1 MDEAVGVTN
10 VIDGGEAILE
20 AFRNL
25 GVDYVI
31 SSPGSEWAPVWEA
44 FARQKSN
51 ATPGPTYID
60 CGHETIAVN
69 MALGYT
75 QMTGRMQ
82 AVLLHAG
89 TGLLQGSIGIHGAM
103 FFEVPMIVMSGESL
117 SYGEDPDYEPGTQWH
132 RSLSVVGGP
141 QRLVEPFVKWANQA
155 TSIHTLYQSTV
166 RAGEIA
172 QRVPKGPTYLCMPM
186 ETMMED
192 WTPPSRMHSV
202 DPPARL
208 QAMPADIEKVASLI
222 RAAKLPV
229 ITTEVAGRDP
239 EGFAALVALSELMA
253 IPVVEGR
260 GAACA
265 NFPKDHPL
273 YLGAGGAAHL
283 KQADLVLV
291 VASRVPF
298 YPPRNAPTNATIV
311 VISDNPHKTFM
322 VYQNLQADI
331 YLEGDVAS
339 SLRCLTA
346 ALTGAGASA
355 AQFDERR
362 ARWRTAHDSFLS
374 GLRDVEAK
382 APRTG
387 PVDPL
392 ILCEQLRAAMPLD
405 TIYVDE
411 TVTYGTTV
419 HQHLSWNS
427 PQSFFRTPTGLGQ
440 GLGVALGV
448 KLAAR
453 DRPVVLLT
461 GDGSFLY
468 NPVLAGLGAAKAND
482 IPIIVIVFNNHE
494 YKSMKRNHLDLY
506 PRGVAKQTGI
516 HFGNKVDTLDYAEL
530 AKLFGGFGKRV
541 DDAAELK
548 QVLGEALEAT
558 RAGKPVVLNV
568 VMSR

>member
-1 MDEAVGVTN
+1 
-10 VIDGGEAILE
+10 
-20 AFRNL
+20 
-25 GVDYVI
+25 
-31 SSPGSEWAPVWEA
+31 
-44 FARQKSN
+44 
-51 ATPGPTYID
+51 
-60 CGHETIAVN
+60 

-89 TGLLQGSIGIHGAM
+89 TGLLQGSIGIHGAT
-103 FFEVPMIVMSGESL
+103 FFEMPMIIMSGEAL

-192 WTPPSRMHSV
+192 WTPPGRMHKV
-202 DPPARL
+202 EPPAKL
-208 QAMPADIEKVASLI
+208 QPSPADVERIAALI
-222 RAAKLPV
+222 RAAKSPI
-229 ITTEVAGRDP
+229 ITTEVAGRDL
-239 EGFAALVALSELMA
+239 EGFAALVALAELMA

-273 YLGAGGAAHL
+273 YLGAGGIAHL
-283 KQADLVLV
+283 KQADLILV

-298 YPPRNAPTNATIV
+298 YPPRNAPTDARIV

-322 VYQNLQADI
+322 VYQNLQADD

-339 SLRCLTA
+339 SLRCLIN
-346 ALTGAGASA
+346 ALSDGSASPP
-355 AQFDERR
+355 QVDERR
-362 ARWRTAHDSFLS
+362 ARWRIAHDTFLN
-374 GLRDVEAK
+374 GLREAEAK

-392 ILCEQLRAAMPLD
+392 ILCEQLRAVMPKD

-419 HQHLSWNS
+419 HQHLSWNL

-448 KLAAR
+448 KLAAQT
-453 DRPVVLLT
+453 RPVVLLT

-468 NPVLAGLGAAKAND
+468 NPVAGRSWRREGQQHSDPRDRVQQSRIQVDEAQPSRSLSARGREADWDPLRQQGRQLG
-482 IPIIVIVFNNHE
+482 
-494 YKSMKRNHLDLY
+494 LC
-506 PRGVAKQTGI
+506 
-516 HFGNKVDTLDYAEL
+516 
-530 AKLFGGFGKRV
+530 
-541 DDAAELK
+541 
-548 QVLGEALEAT
+548 
-558 RAGKPVVLNV
+558 RA
-568 VMSR
+568 R

>member
-1 MDEAVGVTN
+1 MDQAVGMTN

-44 FARQKSN
+44 FARQKLN

-89 TGLLQGSIGIHGAM
+89 TGLLQGSMGIHGAQ
-103 FFEVPMIVMSGESL
+103 FFETPMIIMSGEAL
-117 SYGEDPDYEPGTQWH
+117 SYGEDPDYEPGTQWQ

-172 QRVPKGPTYLCMPM
+172 QRTPKGPTYICMPM
-186 ETMMED
+186 ETMMEE
-192 WTPPSRMHSV
+192 WM
-202 DPPARL
+202 PPARMHKVDLPPKL
-208 QAMPADIEKVASLI
+208 QAAAADIERIAALI
-222 RAAKLPV
+222 RGAKSPI

-239 EGFAALVALSELMA
+239 DGFAALVELAEKTA

-265 NFPKDHPL
+265 NFPKEHPL
-273 YLGAGGAAHL
+273 YLGAGGVAHL
-283 KQADLVLV
+283 KQADLILV

-298 YPPRNAPTNATIV
+298 YPPRNVPADARIV

-322 VYQNLQADI
+322 VYQNLQADD

-339 SLRCLTA
+339 SLRGLTK
-346 ALTGAGASA
+346 ALSDGGASA
-355 AQFDERR
+355 TALDERR
-362 ARWRTAHDSFLS
+362 ARWRAAHDKFVA
-374 GLRDVEAK
+374 GLREAEAK

-387 PVDPL
+387 PVEPL
-392 ILCEQLRAAMPLD
+392 VLCEQLRAVMPKD

-419 HQHLSWNS
+419 HQHLSWNL

-440 GLGVALGV
+440 GLGMSLGV
-448 KLAAR
+448 KLAAGA
-453 DRPVVLLT
+453 RPVVLLT

-468 NPVLAGLGAAKAND
+468 NPVLPGLGAAKANN
-482 IPIIVIVFNNHE
+482 IPILVVVFNNHE

-506 PRGVAKQTGI
+506 PRGIAKQTGI
-516 HFGNKVDTLDYAEL
+516 HYGNKVDTFDYAEL
-530 AKLFGGFGKRV
+530 AKLFGGFGRRV
-541 DDAAELK
+541 DDATELK
-548 QVLGEALEAT
+548 QVLAEALDAT
-558 RAGKPVVLNV
+558 RNGTPAVLNV

>member
-1 MDEAVGVTN
+1 MTNAV
-10 VIDGGEAILE
+10 DGGEAILE

-31 SSPGSEWAPVWEA
+31 SSPGSEWAPFWEA
-44 FARQKSN
+44 LARQKLN
-51 ATPGPTYID
+51 ATPGPVHID
-60 CGHETIAVN
+60 CGHETLAVN

-75 QMTGRMQ
+75 QMTGRLQ

-89 TGLLQGSIGIHGAM
+89 TGLLQGSMAIHGATVT
-103 FFEVPMIVMSGESL
+103 EVPMIVMSGEAL
-117 SYGEDPDYEPGTQWH
+117 SYGEDPDYEPGTQWQ

-141 QRLVEPFVKWANQA
+141 QRLVEPLVKWANQA
-155 TSIHTLYQSTV
+155 TSIHTLYQSTT

-172 QRVPKGPTYLCMPM
+172 QRIPKGPTYLCMPI

-192 WTPPSRMHSV
+192 WTPPARMRSI
-202 DPPARL
+202 DPPAKTRAGSE
-208 QAMPADIEKVASLI
+208 QIRQVASLI
-222 RAAKLPV
+222 REAKLPV
-229 ITTEVAGRDP
+229 ITTETAGRDP
-239 EGFAALVALSELMA
+239 DGFASLVALSELMA

-273 YLGAGGAAHL
+273 YLGAGGVAHL
-283 KQADLVLV
+283 RQADLIIV

-298 YPPRNAPTNATIV
+298 YPARNAPAGAKII

-322 VYQNLQADI
+322 VYQNLQADR
-331 YLEGDVAS
+331 YLEGDVTS
-339 SLRCLTA
+339 SLEELTEE
-346 ALTGAGASA
+346 LRRSGASPA
-355 AQFDERR
+355 HYDERR
-362 ARWRTAHDSFLS
+362 ARWRTAHDASVS
-374 GLRDVEAK
+374 GLRKAEAD
-382 APRTG
+382 APQTG

-392 ILCEQLRAAMPLD
+392 FLCACLRKVMPHN

-419 HQHLSWNS
+419 HENLNWTL

-453 DRPVVLLT
+453 ERPVVLLT

-468 NPVLAGLGAAKAND
+468 NPVLPALGAARAND
-482 IPIIVIVFNNHE
+482 LPILVVVFNNHE
-494 YKSMKRNHLDLY
+494 YKSMRRNHLELY
-506 PRGVAKQTGI
+506 PRGIAKQSGV
-516 HFGNKVDTLDYAEL
+516 HFGNKVDSLDYAEL
-530 AKLFGGFGKRV
+530 ARLVGGYGRRV
-541 DDAAELK
+541 EEAADLQRAIE
-548 QVLGEALEAT
+548 EAFEAT
-558 RAGKPVVLNV
+558 SQGRPAILNV